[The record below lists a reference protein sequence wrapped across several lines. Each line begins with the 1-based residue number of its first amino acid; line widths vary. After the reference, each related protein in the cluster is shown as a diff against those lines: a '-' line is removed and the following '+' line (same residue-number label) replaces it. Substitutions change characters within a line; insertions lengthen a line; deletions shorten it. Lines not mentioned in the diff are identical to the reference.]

1 MNDKRNLVTICQAC
15 HDAVHANT
23 LVIGNQIQTS
33 DGPERIMEHVSSIQA
48 FSVQKS
54 KSKWTEEEL
63 ETIKKTLKTYSL
75 MSLKSIRAHLHSK
88 HEIEV
93 SEAILGKMRK
103 DL

>member
-1 MNDKRNLVTICQAC
+1 
-15 HDAVHANT
+15 VHAHT

-33 DGPERIMEHVSSIQA
+33 DGPERIIEYVEPLIQ
-48 FSVQKS
+48 KP
-54 KSKWTEEEL
+54 KGKWTEEEL